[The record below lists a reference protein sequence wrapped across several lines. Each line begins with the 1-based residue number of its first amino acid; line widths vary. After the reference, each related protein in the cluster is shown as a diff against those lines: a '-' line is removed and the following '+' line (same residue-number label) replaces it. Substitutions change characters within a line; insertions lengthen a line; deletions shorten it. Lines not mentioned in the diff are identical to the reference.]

1 MKKKPVFI
9 AFSTQKGG
17 VGKTTFTVLTAS
29 YLHYACGYNLIV
41 VDCDY
46 PQFSINAMRQRDAQG
61 VDRNPALQEL
71 AATQFSDLQ
80 KSTYTIL
87 CATAEAAVDTVR
99 EYLKTHEADT
109 DFFFDLPGTIN
120 NDGVLTTLSGM
131 DYIFTPISVDRIA
144 LESTLVFS
152 AIIKEAITDNADTA
166 NKEIYLFWNMVDGRE
181 KTLLYAMYEK
191 VIAELGLPV
200 LKTALPNTTRYKKEI
215 MEEGTTLFRSTIFP
229 ASRTLLRGSRPKELV
244 QELRNVSAWRYIR
257 SSPDQSTNRAE
268 SVAKPRSVLSL

>member
-29 YLHYACGYNLIV
+29 CLHYACGYNLIV
-41 VDCDY
+41 EDCDY

-71 AATQFSDLQ
+71 AATQFSGLQ
-80 KSTYTIL
+80 KSTYIIL
-87 CATAEAAVDTVR
+87 CATAEAAVDTIR
-99 EYLKTHEADT
+99 EYLKTHEPDT
-109 DFFFDLPGTIN
+109 DFFFDLPGSIN

-229 ASRTLLRGSRPKELV
+229 ASRTLLRGSCPKELV
-244 QELRNVSAWRYIR
+244 QEI
-257 SSPDQSTNRAE
+257 
-268 SVAKPRSVLSL
+268 LSIVKS

>member
-71 AATQFSDLQ
+71 AATQFSELQ
-80 KSTYTIL
+80 KPTYTIL

-99 EYLKTHEADT
+99 EYLDTHEPDT
-109 DFFFDLPGTIN
+109 DFVFFDLPGTIN

-131 DYIFTPISVDRIA
+131 DYIFTPISADRIS
-144 LESTLVFS
+144 LESTLSFS
-152 AIIKEAITDNADTA
+152 AIIKEAITDNTDTA
-166 NKEIYLFWNMVDGRE
+166 NKGIYLFWNMVD
-181 KTLLYAMYEK
+181 
-191 VIAELGLPV
+191 
-200 LKTALPNTTRYKKEI
+200 
-215 MEEGTTLFRSTIFP
+215 
-229 ASRTLLRGSRPKELV
+229 
-244 QELRNVSAWRYIR
+244 
-257 SSPDQSTNRAE
+257 
-268 SVAKPRSVLSL
+268 LSLIHI